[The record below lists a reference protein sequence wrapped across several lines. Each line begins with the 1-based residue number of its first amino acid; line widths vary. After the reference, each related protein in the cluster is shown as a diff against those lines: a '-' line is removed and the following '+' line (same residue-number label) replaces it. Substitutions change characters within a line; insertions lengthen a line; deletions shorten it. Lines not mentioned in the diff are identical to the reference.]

1 LMFAPHD
8 PEGPQ
13 ENRPRRVKNPAETE
27 PSPLDLN
34 SINQR
39 KIRPT
44 SPRTPG
50 RGNWHRFLARC

>member
-39 KIRPT
+39 KSVRHHKDAGT
-44 SPRTPG
+44 R
-50 RGNWHRFLARC
+50 